1 MSKNVKI
8 SVLIIFNGPFL
19 YLFIIIIILALT
31 LYSYID
37 LLNIR

>member
-1 MSKNVKI
+1 MSKNIKI
-8 SVLIIFNGPFL
+8 SVLIILNGPFL
-19 YLFIIIIILALT
+19 YLFFIIIILALT